1 MLPLNTPRTLRDA
14 KRGLPSLGDAIHS
27 TVSYQTS
34 FECKN
39 SKERERHNAQ
49 RKRKRKTNIN

>member
-14 KRGLPSLGDAIHS
+14 KRGFPVSVMLYTC